1 MLPWDTLYLL
11 GQGAKLQGEGRV
23 LSVFDPKCPK
33 LNLAVSQFVYGPS
46 ITARLVASI
55 GDEIAL
61 GALPPF
67 LQWIGPRDYDR
78 P

>member
-1 MLPWDTLYLL
+1 
-11 GQGAKLQGEGRV
+11 
-23 LSVFDPKCPK
+23 
-33 LNLAVSQFVYGPS
+33 VYGPS

-78 P
+78 PWTLARLCILECTLRDAVGVPAHEV